1 MGQYYLAV
9 DIGAS
14 SGRHVLGCVRDGKI
28 ILEEVYRFE
37 NGLVRKNG
45 RLCWDSARLF
55 REIVSGMKRC
65 AELGK
70 APASVGIDT
79 WGVDFALLD
88 ADGELIGDTVGY
100 RDSRTQGMDAEVEKL
115 IPAEELYRR
124 TGIQKQSFNTIYQLM
139 AVKLTQPDQLRRAGH
154 FLMMPEYFNYLLT
167 GKIKNEY
174 TNATTTGLLHAEKK
188 NWDFELIGKLGLP
201 ASIFGPVFLPT
212 TEVGGLKP
220 EIRAEVGYDCKV
232 VLPATHD
239 TGSAVMAVPAAAGE
253 RSAFLSSGTWSLM
266 GVERPEPDCR
276 EESRKANFTNEG
288 GFDYR
293 FRFLKNIMGLWIIQS
308 ARHELPEKRSF
319 DELCEAARQ
328 CGSFPSRIDVNDG
341 SFLAPD
347 NMTEAIRA
355 YCRRTGQRVPE
366 SVGEIFAVV
375 YHSLAESYAGTVRGL
390 EEVTGGKL
398 DAIRIVGGGTKDEY
412 LNELTAQATG
422 KKVLAGPVEATATG
436 NLMAQMIRS
445 REFDGLRG
453 AREAVAR
460 SFPIRE
466 Y

>member
-28 ILEEVYRFE
+28 VLEEIYRFE

-45 RLCWDSARLF
+45 HLCWDSDRLF
-55 REIVSGMKRC
+55 REIVNGMKRC
-65 AELGK
+65 AEIGK
-70 APASVGIDT
+70 VPASMGIDT
-79 WGVDFALLD
+79 WAVDFALLD
-88 ADGELIGDTVGY
+88 ADGKRIGDTVGY

-115 IPAEELYRR
+115 VPAEELYRR
-124 TGIQKQSFNTIYQLM
+124 TGIQKQCFNTIYQLM
-139 AVKLTQPDQLRRAGH
+139 ALKLTHPEQLGQARH
-154 FLMMPEYFNYLLT
+154 FLMIPEYFNYLLT
-167 GKIKNEY
+167 GKIRNEY
-174 TNATTTGLLHAEKK
+174 TNATTTELLNAEKK
-188 NWDFELIGKLGLP
+188 DWDFELMEKLGLP
-201 ASIFGPVFLPT
+201 ASMFGPIALPT
-212 TEVGGLKP
+212 TVVGGLKP

-239 TGSAVMAVPAAAGE
+239 TGSAVMAVPAEDGE
-253 RSAFLSSGTWSLM
+253 NSAFLSSGTWSLM
-266 GVERPEPDCR
+266 GVERPEPDCH

-293 FRFLKNIMGLWIIQS
+293 FRYLKNIMGLWIIQS

-319 DELCEAARQ
+319 DELCEAAQQ
-328 CGSFPSRIDVNDG
+328 CDSFPSRIDVNDD
-341 SFLAPD
+341 SFLAPA

-355 YCRRTGQRVPE
+355 YCRKTGQQAPE

-375 YHSLAESYAGTVRGL
+375 YHSLAESYAAAVREL
-390 EEVTGGKL
+390 EAAMGRRL
-398 DAIRIVGGGTKDEY
+398 DVIRIVGGGTKDEY
-412 LNELTAQATG
+412 LNELTARTTG

-436 NLMAQMIRS
+436 NLMAQMIGA
-445 REFDGLRG
+445 REFDGLRS
-453 AREAVAR
+453 ARQAVAR

-466 Y
+466 F

>member
-1 MGQYYLAV
+1 MESHAPAAEERKRTMGQYYLAV

-239 TGSAVMAVPAAAGE
+239 TGSAVAAVPASGE
-253 RSAFLSSGTWSLM
+253 DYAYISSGTWSLM
-266 GVERPEPDCR
+266 GIETSKPIISD
-276 EESRKANFTNEG
+276 KALEWNFTNEG
-288 GFDYR
+288 GVGNTYR
-293 FRFLKNIMGLWIIQS
+293 FLRNIVGLWLVQ
-308 ARHELPEKRSF
+308 E
-319 DELCEAARQ
+319 
-328 CGSFPSRIDVNDG
+328 
-341 SFLAPD
+341 
-347 NMTEAIRA
+347 
-355 YCRRTGQRVPE
+355 CRR
-366 SVGEIFAVV
+366 FW
-375 YHSLAESYAGTVRGL
+375 
-390 EEVTGGKL
+390 
-398 DAIRIVGGGTKDEY
+398 
-412 LNELTAQATG
+412 
-422 KKVLAGPVEATATG
+422 
-436 NLMAQMIRS
+436 
-445 REFDGLRG
+445 
-453 AREAVAR
+453 AREGKEYNYTQITEMAAAAEPFR
-460 SFPIRE
+460 SVLDTDHSS
-466 Y
+466 